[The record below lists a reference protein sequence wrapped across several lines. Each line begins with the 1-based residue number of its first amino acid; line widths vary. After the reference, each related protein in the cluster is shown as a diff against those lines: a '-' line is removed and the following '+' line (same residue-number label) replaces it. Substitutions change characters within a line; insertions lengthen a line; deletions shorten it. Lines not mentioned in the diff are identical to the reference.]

1 MSDNNY
7 SRMPDVG
14 SDEVEVEEKDEMIFK
29 DPKQIETSH
38 EPKVSESADDKK
50 ERLKEHLA
58 RCRVKSAEVRK
69 AKKAEK
75 QANKKPR
82 GRPKKLKEPLLP
94 VVEEENQVVMEVK
107 ETIPPTPNS
116 VGIAKPDEPINK
128 DFNMID
134 YQKLTD
140 MIAAKMKPVAPVAKA
155 APPPQQKIVNNQEQ
169 MGNFLT
175 QYTQA
180 IRLQEQKK
188 AKEQMAAARKEALH
202 KNTKKYYGKLPPVNY
217 FQSENNWDN
226 IFNPK

>member
-14 SDEVEVEEKDEMIFK
+14 SDEPEIEEKEEMIFK
-29 DPKQIETSH
+29 DPTQIETSH
-38 EPKVSESADDKK
+38 TPKETESADEKK
-50 ERLKEHLA
+50 QRLKDHLA
-58 RCRVKSAEVRK
+58 KCRIKSAEVRA

-94 VVEEENQVVMEVK
+94 VVEEDVGTPPIVMQVK
-107 ETIPPTPNS
+107 ETS
-116 VGIAKPDEPINK
+116 GIAKPDEPINK
-128 DFNMID
+128 NFNMID

>member
-50 ERLKEHLA
+50 ERLKQHLA
-58 RCRVKSAEVRK
+58 RCRVKSAEVRA

-94 VVEEENQVVMEVK
+94 VVEEENQVVMQVK
-107 ETIPPTPNS
+107 ETS
-116 VGIAKPDEPINK
+116 GIAKPDEPINK
-128 DFNMID
+128 NFNMID

-140 MIAAKMKPVAPVAKA
+140 MIAAKMKPVAPVAPVAPK
-155 APPPQQKIVNNQEQ
+155 PPPQQKIVNNQEQ

>member
-1 MSDNNY
+1 M
-7 SRMPDVG
+7 
-14 SDEVEVEEKDEMIFK
+14 
-29 DPKQIETSH
+29 KQ
-38 EPKVSESADDKK
+38 
-50 ERLKEHLA
+50 HLA
-58 RCRVKSAEVRK
+58 RCRVKSAEVRA
-69 AKKAEK
+69 AKKIEK

-116 VGIAKPDEPINK
+116 QTFEKVKQNGGLGVSPHVGIAKPDEPINK

>member
-50 ERLKEHLA
+50 ERLKQHLA
-58 RCRVKSAEVRK
+58 RCRVKSAEVRA
-69 AKKAEK
+69 AKKLEK

-94 VVEEENQVVMEVK
+94 VVEEENQVVMQVK
-107 ETIPPTPNS
+107 ETS
-116 VGIAKPDEPINK
+116 GIAKPDEPINK
-128 DFNMID
+128 NFNMID

>member
-38 EPKVSESADDKK
+38 EPKVSESADEKK
-50 ERLKEHLA
+50 QRLKDHLA
-58 RCRVKSAEVRK
+58 KCRIKSAEVRA

-94 VVEEENQVVMEVK
+94 VVEEENQVVMQVK
-107 ETIPPTPNS
+107 ETS
-116 VGIAKPDEPINK
+116 GIAKPDEPINK
-128 DFNMID
+128 NFNMID

>member
-14 SDEVEVEEKDEMIFK
+14 SDEPEIEEKEEMIFK
-29 DPKQIETSH
+29 DPTQIETSH
-38 EPKVSESADDKK
+38 TPKETESADEKK
-50 ERLKEHLA
+50 QRLKDHLA
-58 RCRVKSAEVRK
+58 KCRIKSAEVRA

-94 VVEEENQVVMEVK
+94 VVEEENQVVMQVK
-107 ETIPPTPNS
+107 ETS
-116 VGIAKPDEPINK
+116 GIAKPDEPINK
-128 DFNMID
+128 NFNMID

-140 MIAAKMKPVAPVAKA
+140 MIAAKMSRPATPTPTPVAPV